1 MLSWKKRSAER
12 KACRAGKPVPKVGI
26 REDRC
31 EDRMPHTCRDGSRRN
46 SIPDGSPITSK
57 SQMLWI
63 DQSFVDGLVQELL
76 FVKPED
82 KKKRIFRFQVPA
94 FQQRKKFGSHAG
106 RIAGSL
112 ITFLF
117 PFRRLHFRES
127 VLGRKVVP
135 VIPPDAGEEIIKSPN
150 TGSISKRES
159 TKDCIKWRFPK
170 HAAPDGDRSHL
181 QL

>member
-12 KACRAGKPVPKVGI
+12 KACRARKPVPKVGI

-82 KKKRIFRFQVPA
+82 KKKWIFRFQVPA
-94 FQQRKKFGSHAG
+94 FQRSSKGRSLEAMLEESQGVLSPFFFPLGGFILGNRFLGERLSLSSRQMREKKS
-106 RIAGSL
+106 
-112 ITFLF
+112 
-117 PFRRLHFRES
+117 
-127 VLGRKVVP
+127 
-135 VIPPDAGEEIIKSPN
+135 
-150 TGSISKRES
+150 
-159 TKDCIKWRFPK
+159 
-170 HAAPDGDRSHL
+170 
-181 QL
+181 